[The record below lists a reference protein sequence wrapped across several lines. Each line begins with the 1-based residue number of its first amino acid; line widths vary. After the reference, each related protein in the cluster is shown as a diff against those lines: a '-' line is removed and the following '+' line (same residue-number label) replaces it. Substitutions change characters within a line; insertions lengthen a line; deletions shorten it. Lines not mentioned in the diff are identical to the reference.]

1 MKFYHTLPI
10 VFIVFQIPKRLSEI
24 WIVRVSEMNRHEQ
37 LLYYNNINT
46 FFYYTYF
53 VLKTVSLY
61 LFENIYHI

>member
-10 VFIVFQIPKRLSEI
+10 VFIVFQIPKRLFQI

-37 LLYYNNINT
+37 LFYYNNINT

-53 VLKTVSLY
+53 ILKTVSLY
-61 LFENIYHI
+61 LFENICLT